1 MFHAGEPAMVIRD
14 FTSPPVTRP
23 SDIVADFGR
32 VWYAAKQRLRT
43 PPNMIH

>member
-1 MFHAGEPAMVIRD
+1 MKLYPVIYP
-14 FTSPPVTRP
+14 S

-32 VWYAAKQRLRT
+32 AWYAAKQRLRT